1 MLFRSPFDSRTFK
14 FPFFLLPP
22 IPSDPQVRALFEK
35 GYTFE
40 SKDFIA
46 NSFKK
51 VFRAILQAGRLR
63 RERKSKEQW
72 IPNNINKGSCASNN
86 QDHVNRNL
94 MAKDINR
101 KQPHKSQKDNV
112 VPFKNHNQLDKV
124 KRILGEK
131 KKQKSSWIRRLVSW

>member
-1 MLFRSPFDSRTFK
+1 M
-14 FPFFLLPP
+14 PP

-40 SKDFIA
+40 SEDFIA

-51 VFRAILQAGRLR
+51 VFRSILQAGRLR
-63 RERKSKEQW
+63 RERISKEQL
-72 IPNNINKGSCASNN
+72 ISNN
-86 QDHVNRNL
+86 VSKGFRVSSNQGHVDEN
-94 MAKDINR
+94 MQSQEINQ
-101 KQPHKSQKDNV
+101 KQPHKLQKDNV
-112 VPFKNHNQLDKV
+112 VPFKNPNQLDKV

>member
-1 MLFRSPFDSRTFK
+1 M
-14 FPFFLLPP
+14 PP

-40 SKDFIA
+40 SEDFIA

-51 VFRAILQAGRLR
+51 VFRSILQAGRLR
-63 RERKSKEQW
+63 RERISKEQL
-72 IPNNINKGSCASNN
+72 ISNN
-86 QDHVNRNL
+86 VSKGFRVSSNQGHVNEN
-94 MAKDINR
+94 MQSKEINQ
-101 KQPHKSQKDNV
+101 KQTHKLQKDNV
-112 VPFKNHNQLDKV
+112 VPFKNPNQLDKV